1 MRPLA
6 GSTLALP
13 LASLQNNVPA
23 QKSKIL
29 HNIILDQYSVDQLS
43 SQHSISDEKREKRK
57 NYQNGRTK
65 TPSC

>member
-23 QKSKIL
+23 QKSKFL
-29 HNIILDQYSVDQLS
+29 HNISLLNTR
-43 SQHSISDEKREKRK
+43 ISDEKREKGE